1 VKTLWR
7 RAQIIGKTA
16 AFIWALIVFR
26 KSLARTQK
34 ETDLALKRK
43 TILGLI
49 VDLLKKIPYELPGLL
64 SVEFKKENGG
74 KEP

>member
-7 RAQIIGKTA
+7 KAQIAGKKA

-26 KSLARTQK
+26 KRLAQAKK

-43 TILGLI
+43 TILELI

-64 SVEFKKENGG
+64 SVEFKEENGG
-74 KEP
+74 KTS

>member
-1 VKTLWR
+1 MKTLWR
-7 RAQIIGKTA
+7 RAQIVGKIA
-16 AFIWALIVFR
+16 AFIWALIIFR
-26 KSLARTQK
+26 KRLARATK

-43 TILGLI
+43 IILELI

-64 SVEFKKENGG
+64 SVEFKGENGG